1 MNRLPQKTSPAK
13 NTSKPAASPM
23 LISDGT
29 KWPIRYWSANS
40 GDGFWVS
47 WKSDWLVHNPSAALI
62 AIQVGASS
70 QTWLLRRIWR

>member
-1 MNRLPQKTSPAK
+1 
-13 NTSKPAASPM
+13 M
-23 LISDGT
+23 LISVGW

-47 WKSDWLVHNPSAALI
+47 WKSDWFVHRPRAALI

-70 QTWLLRRIWR
+70 QTWLLLRISR